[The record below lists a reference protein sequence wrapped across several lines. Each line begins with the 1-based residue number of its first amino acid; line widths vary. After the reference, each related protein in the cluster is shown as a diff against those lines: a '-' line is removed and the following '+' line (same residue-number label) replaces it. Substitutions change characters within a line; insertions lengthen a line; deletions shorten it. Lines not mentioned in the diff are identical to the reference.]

1 MSLFHGVAG
10 KRSGNPVG
18 ICFHNDA
25 GSQDADTGFYEGWLP
40 NHDPAVGFAHA
51 YVASDGV
58 LQAEDLDFKAWHC
71 GDSYGNANYLSIEIC
86 QSMGDK
92 EIFLDNEQRALDLAA
107 EWFKLYGWTPNRTTV
122 AIHKQFSA
130 TACPHRSCEIHGD
143 GLDCV
148 DYFIS
153 QLNERLF
160 DSEKEPEETEEIL
173 VWCFYKVDGKDT
185 VYWFN
190 GSEIRALTNRDQ
202 RTILE
207 RIYKDCTGKDIPEY
221 AFSSA
226 SPWHKRLIQACTLPV
241 LTAEDGKIGG

>member
-18 ICFHNDA
+18 VCFHNDA
-25 GSQDADTGFYEGWLP
+25 GSQDADIGFYEGWLP

-58 LQAEDLDFKAWHC
+58 LMAEDLDYKAWHC

-92 EIFLDNEQRALDLAA
+92 GTFLDNEQRALDLAA
-107 EWFKLYGWTPNRTTV
+107 EWFRLYGWTPNRTTV

-160 DSEKEPEETEEIL
+160 DS
-173 VWCFYKVDGKDT
+173 T

-221 AFSSA
+221 SFSSA
-226 SPWHKRLIQACTLPV
+226 SPWHKRLIQATTLPA